1 MSSEVAN
8 GLGGDGGDRGYEGRK
23 KVMIEKEN
31 VCASL
36 KPCPRSRT
44 STKSVCNEVE
54 NDLYQRCVFT
64 PV

>member
-8 GLGGDGGDRGYEGRK
+8 GLGGDGGGRGAAWYGGRK

-44 STKSVCNEVE
+44 STKSVCN
-54 NDLYQRCVFT
+54 DGRK
-64 PV
+64 